1 MESECEFSR
10 RFSVAELGAEE
21 VVMEIAA
28 DAEERAALC
37 RRFDLLALDVLTAT
51 ARIERA
57 GGGAVRVAAD
67 FVADLVQSC
76 VVTLEPVAGRVED
89 RLDVLL
95 APPTRPAQAEVL
107 IAPLGDDEPEEL
119 TGDVIDIGKI
129 VAEHLGLALDP
140 YPRRPGA
147 AFTGAKS
154 DAGSE
159 GENESPFAALK
170 DLHPRS

>member
-1 MESECEFSR
+1 MDSECEFSR
-10 RFSVAELGAEE
+10 LFSVAELSAEE

-37 RRFDLLALDVLTAT
+37 RRFDLLALDALTAM
-51 ARIERA
+51 ARLERL
-57 GGGAVRVAAD
+57 GSGAVRVAAEL
-67 FVADLVQSC
+67 VADLVQTC

-89 RLDVLL
+89 RFDVSF
-95 APPTRPAQAEVL
+95 APPKRPAQADVL
-107 IAPLGDDEPEEL
+107 IDPLGDDEPEEL

-129 VAEHLGLALDP
+129 VAEQLGLALDP

-147 AFTGAKS
+147 AFTGAES

-170 DLHPRS
+170 DFQSRS

>member
-10 RFSVAELGAEE
+10 LVNVAELGAEE
-21 VVMEIAA
+21 VVKEIAA
-28 DAEERAALC
+28 DTEERAALC

-51 ARIERA
+51 ARLERL
-57 GGGAVRVAAD
+57 GSGAVRVAVD
-67 FVADLVQSC
+67 FVADLVQTC
-76 VVTLEPVAGRVED
+76 VVTLEPVAGRLED
-89 RLDVLL
+89 RFDVMF
-95 APPTRPAQAEVL
+95 APPTRPAQAEEP
-107 IAPLGDDEPEEL
+107 IAPLGDDEAEEI

-147 AFTGAKS
+147 AFTGAES

-170 DLHPRS
+170 DIHPRS